1 MIKECTELTSD
12 EIIEA
17 YLLSCKQRVND
28 IKSGKYSSDNKE
40 EKEEAKKKSETKIK
54 KLYPTYS
61 KIALLLG
68 CIILFGSMLAT
79 FFVPDIGEV
88 IMAIIESLDPFKQFR
103 GGRALDPSDYVMF
116 IK

>member
-40 EKEEAKKKSETKIK
+40 EKEEVKKKSETKIK
-54 KLYPTYS
+54 K
-61 KIALLLG
+61 
-68 CIILFGSMLAT
+68 
-79 FFVPDIGEV
+79 
-88 IMAIIESLDPFKQFR
+88 
-103 GGRALDPSDYVMF
+103 
-116 IK
+116 